1 MSNKPNFCSN
11 CGERLELNEERKYC
25 PKCGID
31 LQTAPLHPTPTPNV
45 QYVPHKSP
53 GTAALIAFIGGLIG
67 LPGIGHMYVGKV
79 GRGIGILILGF
90 ILYGI
95 VAFAIFSTIFLAVP
109 SQYESAR
116 NVPNVGPAVA
126 FMFIFGFIYLIFF
139 IWQIFSARNLA
150 RKFNRLAKTTGTEPW

>member
-1 MSNKPNFCSN
+1 
-11 CGERLELNEERKYC
+11 
-25 PKCGID
+25 
-31 LQTAPLHPTPTPNV
+31 
-45 QYVPHKSP
+45 
-53 GTAALIAFIGGLIG
+53 
-67 LPGIGHMYVGKV
+67 MYVGKV

-109 SQYESAR
+109 SQYESIR
-116 NVPNVGPAVA
+116 DVPNVGPAVA